1 MAKKR
6 FYFTVFSEFENKNQC
21 CKNIECL
28 HVFMYFFLYIMQ
40 SSRSKAMNVL
50 FYTGKLYLIVH
61 KSSNNSFL
69 FVSPNLKT
77 RRKLQD
83 GVQRSMTS
91 SHSCIFL
98 FTKSLQ
104 TCCHLL
110 ISKALSVV
118 FNKKSFIH
126 SLQNK
131 KKYCIYN
138 VLSFSFFLR
147 QKDNNWS
154 WQSLF

>member
-1 MAKKR
+1 
-6 FYFTVFSEFENKNQC
+6 
-21 CKNIECL
+21 
-28 HVFMYFFLYIMQ
+28 MQ
-40 SSRSKAMNVL
+40 SSRSKAINVL

-61 KSSNNSFL
+61 KSSNNSF
-69 FVSPNLKT
+69 FFDSPNLKT

-83 GVQRSMTS
+83 GVQRLMTS

-118 FNKKSFIH
+118 LTKKVLFIVYKI
-126 SLQNK
+126 K

-147 QKDNNWS
+147 QKDNN
-154 WQSLF
+154 